1 MEYRGVENEEKSSD
15 FHNNALQGLAKLI
28 QQNDQANREEILGA
42 IMLLVY
48 YEVVSNITPGLIIVA
63 QIDHVLARTTRKF

>member
-1 MEYRGVENEEKSSD
+1 MR
-15 FHNNALQGLAKLI
+15 
-28 QQNDQANREEILGA
+28 QNDQANREEILGA